1 MPFPGVILTYLYLS
15 IRALLQ
21 KDLEEEGKQNRQR
34 EQKAAVVAC
43 LGNRKIRST
52 YEQAPSSIC
61 SDSAHLSWFPTST
74 CAVTL
79 YAPVGYNEA
88 FGPFGP
94 TGPSARAT
102 KALAASVCV
111 RKHTQ
116 IQIDSCPLLLISHEI
131 PWRIKIDLSA
141 TQVGPFASLTLT
153 RKRESRGFNYSSRS
167 HANTDIHTPIHMQ
180 TVSRSSPN
188 QTTSLEESTTTT

>member
-1 MPFPGVILTYLYLS
+1 MPFPGVVDLS
-15 IRALLQ
+15 LSVYQGPSA
-21 KDLEEEGKQNRQR
+21 EGSRRRRGKNRQT

-43 LGNRKIRST
+43 SGNRKIRST

-61 SDSAHLSWFPTST
+61 SEYAGLSWFPTST
-74 CAVTL
+74 CAVTV

-94 TGPSARAT
+94 SGPSARVT
-102 KALAASVCV
+102 GPSNCV

-131 PWRIKIDLSA
+131 LWRNQIDLSA
-141 TQVGPFASLTLT
+141 TQVCSLTLT

-167 HANTDIHTPIHMQ
+167 HANTLIHTPIHMQ
-180 TVSRSSPN
+180 TDSQPTN
-188 QTTSLEESTTTT
+188 HLPGTPSTTT

>member
-102 KALAASVCV
+102 KAL
-111 RKHTQ
+111 
-116 IQIDSCPLLLISHEI
+116 DEI